1 MTTNAKGN
9 PRNKQEIQESAKHFA
24 SPQPNIKFNIGAH
37 AIKS

>member
-24 SPQPNIKFNIGAH
+24 IPQPKYKNLILVRMQ
-37 AIKS
+37 